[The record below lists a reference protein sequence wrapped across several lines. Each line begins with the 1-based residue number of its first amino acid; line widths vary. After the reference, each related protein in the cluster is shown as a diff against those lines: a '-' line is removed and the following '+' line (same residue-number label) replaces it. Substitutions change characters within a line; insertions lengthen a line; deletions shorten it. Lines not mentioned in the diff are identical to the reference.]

1 MTIPKQAPGLFDY
14 VNRMA
19 ELPVCV
25 SHRQA
30 GTLLKP
36 WIDWIKSSI
45 GRNFIRPWKKLSK
58 ARPRYEEVMMFKIL
72 VLHLPVRVRTQ
83 TGRYYHLSE
92 EQTEYQIKDRLSFQ
106 KFLGLTLADAVGQ
119 QLLKKPR

>member
-1 MTIPKQAPGLFDY
+1 MKTLTISKQAPGLFDY

-30 GTLLKP
+30 GTLL
-36 WIDWIKSSI
+36 SLGSI
-45 GRNFIRPWKKLSK
+45 GSS
-58 ARPRYEEVMMFKIL
+58 
-72 VLHLPVRVRTQ
+72 H
-83 TGRYYHLSE
+83 
-92 EQTEYQIKDRLSFQ
+92 RLGEISSDLG
-106 KFLGLTLADAVGQ
+106 KNSRRLGLDTNAVGQ